1 MPTQITINSI
11 SGVSPYDV
19 YLCDN
24 PLTTC
29 IWIDTIISSQLP
41 YVFDVPSIMESQT
54 SFNIK
59 VVDDNNCTVID
70 SPATCPE
77 YLGYDI
83 VTECFGV
90 SVDFLV
96 KLPEVLVGGIPCNN
110 GKPSFGGNCPQA
122 TVQYSINSGSTTT
135 GLVYSWKSA
144 NCGYTLAG
152 CTCDPSKLEI
162 GLNLSSYS
170 GQTFVT
176 IDFLVTYPSTPPLTF
191 TETIIVDFSS
201 CYPTPTPTP
210 TKTVTP
216 TPTGTNGAVTPTPT
230 PTKTV
235 TPTPTGTNGTVI
247 PVTSTPTPTNT
258 NTPTVTPTNTKTPT
272 PTNTKTPT
280 PTPTGTVPSTP
291 CFGYTYQATA
301 DGATIVINGCCGSL
315 GVTEIIAPSLG
326 FGSFCSSSTPTFSS
340 GFAEFSNPT
349 SCQSCT

>member
-59 VVDDNNCTVID
+59 VVDDNNCTVIE

-77 YLGYDI
+77 YLGYDL

-90 SVDFLV
+90 SVDFFV
-96 KLPEVLVGGIPCNN
+96 KLPEVIVGGVPCNN
-110 GKPSFGGNCPQA
+110 GNPSYGGNCPRA
-122 TVQYSINSGSTTT
+122 TVEYSINSGSTTT
-135 GLVYSWKSA
+135 ILVYSWKGG

-152 CTCDPSKLEI
+152 CICEPIRLETNF
-162 GLNLSSYS
+162 LELSSYS

-191 TETIIVDFSS
+191 TETIIADFSS

-258 NTPTVTPTNTKTPT
+258 QTPTNTVTPTNTM
-272 PTNTKTPT
+272 TNTPT
-280 PTPTGTVPSTP
+280 PTPTPTSTGSP
-291 CFGYTYQATA
+291 VAECLNYELSTLYA
-301 DGATIVINGCCGSL
+301 DGVEFLLNGCCNNAGTNS
-315 GVTEIIAPSLG
+315 VTLYNETRYY
-326 FGSFCSSSTPTFSS
+326 CSTTLPTTTGPGTVTLS
-340 GFAEFSNPT
+340 GACPT
-349 SCQSCT
+349 C

>member
-1 MPTQITINSI
+1 MPTQITISSI
-11 SGVSPYDV
+11 TGATPYDI

-41 YVFDVPSIMESQT
+41 YIFDVPSIMESQT

-59 VVDDNNCTVID
+59 VVDNNNCTVID

-96 KLPEVLVGGIPCNN
+96 KLPEVLVGGIPCQN
-110 GKPSFGGNCPQA
+110 GGAGPSHLGNCPQA

-135 GLVYSWKSA
+135 TSVYSWKSA

-176 IDFLVTYPSTPPLTF
+176 IDFLVTYPSTPPLVF
-191 TETIIVDFSS
+191 TETITVDFSP
-201 CYPTPTPTP
+201 CNPTPTPTP

-216 TPTGTNGAVTPTPT
+216 TPTRTNGAVTPTPT

-247 PVTSTPTPTNT
+247 PITSTPTPTNT
-258 NTPTVTPTNTKTPT
+258 NTPT

-280 PTPTGTVPSTP
+280 PTPTSTVPSIP

-301 DGATIVINGCCGSL
+301 DGAEISINGCCGSSGITL
-315 GVTEIIAPSLG
+315 ISAPSLG
-326 FGSFCSSSTPTFSS
+326 SGSFCSSSAPTFIS
-340 GFAEFSNPT
+340 GFAEFSNPVACPT
-349 SCQSCT
+349 C